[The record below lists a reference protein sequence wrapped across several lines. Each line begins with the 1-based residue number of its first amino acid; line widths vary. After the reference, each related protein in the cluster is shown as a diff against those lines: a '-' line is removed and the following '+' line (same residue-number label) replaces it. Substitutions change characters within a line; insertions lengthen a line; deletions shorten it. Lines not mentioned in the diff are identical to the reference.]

1 MKFSVVTVCYNAET
15 TIEETIKSVLAQDF
29 NFVEYIIIDGNSC
42 DNTLNIIKKY
52 LDKVVLVSE
61 PDHGIYDAMN
71 KGLTK
76 ATGDFLIFMGADDV
90 FYSSKVLSKIAA
102 NIDDKRSVYYGNV
115 LRLKDNRIYDGA
127 FTKWMWGYKNIC
139 HQAIFYP
146 KSIYKNKKYDVEY
159 KLVADWVYNL
169 ELLAN
174 NVSFTFVDVVVSRY
188 NDIDGASS
196 TKIDKKFL
204 ELRRGIIID
213 AVGIFPYL
221 WGVFNKIKNK
231 IL

>member
-1 MKFSVVTVCYNAET
+1 
-15 TIEETIKSVLAQDF
+15 
-29 NFVEYIIIDGNSC
+29 
-42 DNTLNIIKKY
+42 
-52 LDKVVLVSE
+52 
-61 PDHGIYDAMN
+61 MN